1 MGVQLYADMNE
12 EGGKVLSEASKS
24 LAIDL
29 KAFYLRIK
37 KLHEE
42 DIFLYTFTLIKLS

>member
-12 EGGKVLSEASKS
+12 EGGKVLFEASKS